1 MATCRGLEF
10 NNFTVLARHLT
21 HTNTTAIDVILLV
34 IFKQTFCVHK
44 AKFHYAIQ
52 LANLVLAS

>member
-10 NNFTVLARHLT
+10 NSFTVLARHLT
-21 HTNTTAIDVILLV
+21 HTNTIVVIPLV
-34 IFKQTFCVHK
+34 IFKHTFWVHK
-44 AKFHYAIQ
+44 SKFHYAIQ